1 MQPDTVAP
9 ANGQGP
15 AILPFDHPAP
25 STVRKLGVNGL
36 VTLVLRPDDDVHATL
51 PQHPHLRCLAVQG
64 IHQDR
69 QGKMGMF
76 PPDMREKALD
86 GIRLAIVL
94 GRPVIPGDQRR
105 HQRDNRVVVRVDK
118 AGGNH
123 RVMILDSTATPLAY
137 RTVGT
142 ADCTGSV
149 LLGTVNGQEIAPVLP
164 LETGQP
170 TPTLA
175 SADQGRE
182 HRPQGLRI
190 DKVEAFPHGRV
201 ARYTVDA
208 EKPPEVAVQLRV
220 DPVPAGIGV
229 KIEEGGVFQLEH
241 RQGRQQAVPEC
252 QLAAGNGI
260 LKAFETCA
268 DRFHNPGCTQV
279 AAQPPG
285 LFRFWHCCCSL
296 L

>member
-1 MQPDTVAP
+1 MVQRIDHDVGGAGMQPDTVAP
-9 ANGQGP
+9 ANGQCP

-25 STVRKLGVNGL
+25 STVRKLGVNDL
-36 VTLVLRPDDDVHATL
+36 VTLVLR
-51 PQHPHLRCLAVQG
+51 R
-64 IHQDR
+64 
-69 QGKMGMF
+69 
-76 PPDMREKALD
+76 
-86 GIRLAIVL
+86 AIVL

-142 ADCTGSV
+142 ADCTGNV

-164 LETGQP
+164 LETGHP

-175 SADQGRE
+175 SAEQGRE
-182 HRPQGLRI
+182 HRPQGLRV

-241 RQGRQQAVPEC
+241 R
-252 QLAAGNGI
+252 
-260 LKAFETCA
+260 
-268 DRFHNPGCTQV
+268 
-279 AAQPPG
+279 
-285 LFRFWHCCCSL
+285 
-296 L
+296 